1 MIFSA
6 FSKVIPKN
14 TSFSILF
21 RYWRSAQ
28 KWGAWSLLGLL
39 IFLLLIR
46 TALQVVFLIYGGE
59 LTSALAA
66 KDSARFFQA
75 VTIFAGILV
84 ISVPFASLS
93 GYIRDKLGLYWRTWM
108 TQHTLT
114 QYLGADNASRENLDS
129 SINDALPYRA

>member
-1 MIFSA
+1 MIFSLL
-6 FSKVIPKN
+6 FRTIPKN
-14 TSFSILF
+14 TPFSILL
-21 RYWRSAQ
+21 RYWKSSQ
-28 KWGAWSLLGLL
+28 KWGALSLLSLL

-66 KDSARFFQA
+66 KDSTRFFQA
-75 VTIFAGILV
+75 VTIFAVILV

-114 QYLGADNASRENLDS
+114 QYLGVDNVGNENLNS
-129 SINDALPYRA
+129 SISNP